1 METLM
6 TSEKNRAGKWCVLV
20 VDDEEA
26 ARYGIRR
33 ALGAGDYEIAEAG
46 SVEEARTA
54 LNARRPDLILLAVM
68 LPGERVLDSLRE
80 RAAGGEPRPLVIMV
94 TAYGSERMA
103 VEAIKTGAYDYLS
116 KPFEIDELR
125 LVVKNAL
132 ETV

>member
-54 LNARRPDLILLAVM
+54 LNARRPDLILLDVN
-68 LPGERVLDSLRE
+68 LPGESGLDFLRE
-80 RAAGGEPRPLVIMV
+80 LAAGGRP
-94 TAYGSERMA
+94 AA
-103 VEAIKTGAYDYLS
+103 
-116 KPFEIDELR
+116 LR
-125 LVVKNAL
+125 LPGTGLRPGA
-132 ETV
+132 